1 MTEEAGPGRAIPDP
15 AAGSPGA
22 VFSLRQTFA
31 ALGHFNYRLWFI
43 GQLVS
48 LMGTWMQT
56 TAQGFLIY
64 QLTHS
69 AAYLGYVGFAAG
81 VPSWLFTLYGGV
93 IADRMSRRTLLV
105 ITQTSMMALAFL
117 LAALA
122 FTGLVRPWHIV
133 VLAFLLGVANA
144 IDAPTRQAFVVELVE
159 RQNLTNAIALNATMF
174 NTATAVGPAVAG
186 LTYAVLGPAWCF
198 TLNGLSFIAVIAALL
213 LMRLQPMRLARR
225 TQSMIADLR
234 AGLAYVTG
242 NTNVLWLMGGLGAFS
257 LIGLGMTALM
267 PAWAV
272 EILHGD
278 AATNGW
284 LLSARGIGS
293 LIAGLFV
300 ASLGHFHGKGRWVT
314 LGGFVTALLM
324 LAFAVTNRLPLSL
337 LTMAG
342 VGWGFML
349 VISLTN
355 ALIQL
360 EVPDEL
366 RGRVMGIYTL
376 VFFGLMPVGSLLAGV
391 TATRIGEAA
400 TVGAGA
406 LILLAFAGWVWL
418 RRPELRRLA

>member
-1 MTEEAGPGRAIPDP
+1 MGEVQPGSAPRDPP
-15 AAGSPGA
+15 AAPPGA
-22 VFSLRQTFA
+22 AFSLRQTFA
-31 ALGHFNYRLWFI
+31 ALVHYNYRLWFI

-93 IADRMSRRTLLV
+93 VADRMSRRTLLV
-105 ITQTSMMALAFL
+105 ITQTAMMALAFF
-117 LAALA
+117 LAALT

-144 IDAPTRQAFVVELVE
+144 IDAPTRQAFVVEMVD
-159 RQNLTNAIALNATMF
+159 RQDLTNAIALNATMF
-174 NTATAVGPAVAG
+174 NAATAVGPAVAG
-186 LTYAVLGPAWCF
+186 VTYAVLGPAWCF
-198 TLNGLSFIAVIAALL
+198 TVNGLSFIAVIAALL
-213 LMRLQPMRLARR
+213 LMRLQPTNLARR
-225 TQSMIADLR
+225 TQSIIVELR
-234 AGLAYVTG
+234 AGLTYVTG

-293 LIAGLFV
+293 LIAGLLV
-300 ASLGHFHGKGRWVT
+300 ASLGRFRGKGRWVT

-324 LAFAVTNRLPLSL
+324 FAFAVTNRLPLSL
-337 LTMAG
+337 LTLAG

-376 VFFGLMPVGSLLAGV
+376 VFFGLMPIGSLLAGV
-391 TATRIGEAA
+391 TATRIGEAP
-400 TVGAGA
+400 TVAVGA
-406 LILLAFAGWVWL
+406 LILLGFAAWVWL

>member
-1 MTEEAGPGRAIPDP
+1 MTGAAGPGRTLPDRTTAP
-15 AAGSPGA
+15 TGAA
-22 VFSLRQTFA
+22 FSLRQTFA
-31 ALGHFNYRLWFI
+31 ALVHYNYRLWFI

-105 ITQTSMMALAFL
+105 ITQTAMMALAFA
-117 LAALA
+117 LAALT

-133 VLAFLLGVANA
+133 LLAFLLGVANA
-144 IDAPTRQAFVVELVE
+144 FDAPTRQAFVVEMVD
-159 RQNLTNAIALNATMF
+159 RQDLTNAIALNATMF
-174 NTATAVGPAVAG
+174 NAATAVGPAVAG

-213 LMRLQPMRLARR
+213 LMRLQPTSIARR
-225 TQSMIADLR
+225 TQSMIVELR
-234 AGLAYVTG
+234 AGLAYVAG
-242 NTNVLWLMGGLGAFS
+242 NANVLWLMGGLGAFS

-293 LIAGLFV
+293 LFAGLLV
-300 ASLGHFHGKGRWVT
+300 ASLARTRGKGRWVT

-324 LAFAVTNRLPLSL
+324 FAFAVTNRQPLSL
-337 LTMAG
+337 LMMAG

-355 ALIQL
+355 ALIQI

-406 LILLAFAGWVWL
+406 LLLLGFAAWVWL
-418 RRPELRRLA
+418 RRPELRRVA

>member
-1 MTEEAGPGRAIPDP
+1 MGEARPGSAPRDPP
-15 AAGSPGA
+15 AAPPGA
-22 VFSLRQTFA
+22 AFSLRQTFA
-31 ALGHFNYRLWFI
+31 ALVHYNYRLWFI

-93 IADRMSRRTLLV
+93 VADRMSRRTLLV
-105 ITQTSMMALAFL
+105 ITQTAMMALAFF
-117 LAALA
+117 LAALT

-144 IDAPTRQAFVVELVE
+144 IDAPTRQAFVVEMVD
-159 RQNLTNAIALNATMF
+159 RQDLTNAIALNATMF
-174 NTATAVGPAVAG
+174 NAATAVGPAVAG

-198 TLNGLSFIAVIAALL
+198 TVNGLSFIAVIAALL
-213 LMRLQPMRLARR
+213 LMRLQPTNLARR
-225 TQSMIADLR
+225 TQSMIVELR
-234 AGLAYVTG
+234 AGLTYVTG

-293 LIAGLFV
+293 LIAGLLV
-300 ASLGHFHGKGRWVT
+300 ASLGRFRGKGRWVT

-324 LAFAVTNRLPLSL
+324 FAFAVTNRLPLSL
-337 LTMAG
+337 LTLAG

-391 TATRIGEAA
+391 TATRIGEAT
-400 TVGAGA
+400 TVAAGA
-406 LILLAFAGWVWL
+406 LILLGVAAWVWL

>member
-1 MTEEAGPGRAIPDP
+1 MEEVEPGRPSPERAPASAGNAI
-15 AAGSPGA
+15 
-22 VFSLRQTFA
+22 SLRQTFA
-31 ALGHFNYRLWFI
+31 ALGHANYRLWFA

-56 TAQGFLIY
+56 TAQGFLVY

-81 VPSWLFTLYGGV
+81 VPTWLFTLYGGV
-93 IADRMSRRTLLV
+93 IADRMPRRTLLV
-105 ITQTSMMALAFL
+105 ITQTAMMALAFL
-117 LAALA
+117 LAALT

-133 VLAFLLGVANA
+133 LLALLLGVANA
-144 IDAPTRQAFVVELVE
+144 FDAPTRQAFVVEMVD

-174 NTATAVGPAVAG
+174 NAATAVGPAVAG
-186 LTYAVLGPAWCF
+186 VTYAVLGPAWCF
-198 TLNGLSFIAVIAALL
+198 TINGLSFFAVIAALL
-213 LMRLQPMRLARR
+213 RMRLQSTTLARR
-225 TQSMIADLR
+225 TLSMIAELR
-234 AGLAYVTG
+234 AGLAYVAAD
-242 NTNVLWLMGGLGAFS
+242 TNILWLMGGLGAFS

-293 LIAGLFV
+293 LIAGLLV
-300 ASLGHFHGKGRWVT
+300 ASMGRFRGKGRWVT
-314 LGGFVTALLM
+314 IGGFVTALL
-324 LAFAVTNRLPLSL
+324 LFVFAVTDRLPLAL
-337 LTMAG
+337 LALAG
-342 VGWGFML
+342 VGWGFMI
-349 VISLTN
+349 VVSLTN
-355 ALIQL
+355 ALIQIQ
-360 EVPDEL
+360 VPDEL

-400 TVGAGA
+400 TVGVGA
-406 LILLAFAGWVWL
+406 LILLGFAAWVWL

>member
-1 MTEEAGPGRAIPDP
+1 MGEAQPGSAPRDPP
-15 AAGSPGA
+15 AALPGA
-22 VFSLRQTFA
+22 AFSLRQTFA
-31 ALGHFNYRLWFI
+31 ALVHFNYRLWFT

-93 IADRMSRRTLLV
+93 VADRMSRRTLLV
-105 ITQTSMMALAFL
+105 ITQTAMMALAFF
-117 LAALA
+117 LAALT

-144 IDAPTRQAFVVELVE
+144 IDAPTRQAFVVEMVD
-159 RQNLTNAIALNATMF
+159 RQDLTNAIALNATMF
-174 NTATAVGPAVAG
+174 NAATAVGPAVAG

-198 TLNGLSFIAVIAALL
+198 TVNGLSFIAVIAALL
-213 LMRLQPMRLARR
+213 LMRLQPTNLARR
-225 TQSMIADLR
+225 TQSMIVELR
-234 AGLAYVTG
+234 AGLTYVTG

-293 LIAGLFV
+293 LIAGLLV
-300 ASLGHFHGKGRWVT
+300 ASLGRFRGKGRWVT

-324 LAFAVTNRLPLSL
+324 FAFAVTNRLPLSL
-337 LTMAG
+337 LTLAG

-391 TATRIGEAA
+391 TATRIGEAT
-400 TVGAGA
+400 TVAAGA
-406 LILLAFAGWVWL
+406 LILLGVAAWVWL